1 MSETKTTWKLTT
13 GEDLYKDSKDFF
25 PMGLDPDL
33 TPSDTPSAVI
43 TSIEKVNKDKFKLEI
58 TAISRASG
66 NDNDARYASIPF
78 IVKFFVAKGDTLTL
92 RFNDYDVDEEDLASY
107 YLGNGLGEDDEY
119 DEIEEIYDAEDG
131 EDAEDQDEIDDDEI
145 DDEDDDDE
153 FITKFEDF
161 NEDEDLEDFDP
172 DEFDEDSLEDEDED
186 DEIDEDFLFSVGV
199 QRFTITDIDWNTITL
214 EYSKDDEDDFEIK
227 A

>member
-1 MSETKTTWKLTT
+1 MSETKNTWKLTT

-33 TPSDTPSAVI
+33 TPSDTPSAVV

-58 TAISRASG
+58 TAISRTSG

-78 IVKFFVAKGDTLTL
+78 KVKYFVAKGDTLTL

-107 YLGNGLGEDDEY
+107 YLGYGLGEDDKY
-119 DEIEEIYDAEDG
+119 DEIEEIYDAED
-131 EDAEDQDEIDDDEI
+131 AEDQEEIE
-145 DDEDDDDE
+145 DDDE
-153 FITKFEDF
+153 FVAKFEDF
-161 NEDEDLEDFDP
+161 NEDEEIEDFDL
-172 DEFDEDSLEDEDED
+172 DEFDEDTFDDEDDE

-199 QRFTITDIDWNTITL
+199 QHFTITDIDWNTITL

>member
-43 TSIEKVNKDKFKLEI
+43 TSIEKVDKDKFKLEI

-78 IVKFFVAKGDTLTL
+78 IVKYFVTKGDTLTL

-107 YLGNGLGEDDEY
+107 YLGYGLGEDDEY

-131 EDAEDQDEIDDDEI
+131 EDADDQDEIDDE
-145 DDEDDDDE
+145 DEDDDDE

-161 NEDEDLEDFDP
+161 NEDEELEDFDP
-172 DEFDEDSLEDEDED
+172 DEFDEDTLEDEDED

-199 QRFTITDIDWNTITL
+199 QHFTITDIDWNTITL